1 MKGTIFILTLLITL
15 ASCSRTNKDQSTPS
29 ATSADDI
36 KKVKLKDLNNQ
47 EIDLDQFKGK
57 TVFINFWATWCKPCL
72 QEMPSIERAQ
82 VQLKNQKVIFLLAS
96 NEEPDLIKRFIKKH
110 DYTFRFVHLENM
122 EALNIQALP
131 TTYIF
136 NAEGKLKF
144 SETGSRKWD
153 EAASLDLITKMM
165 NDHEK

>member
-1 MKGTIFILTLLITL
+1 MTHKIFYLILFILT
-15 ASCSRTNKDQSTPS
+15 SCSGGSKDQNVSIN
-29 ATSADDI
+29 TSEGDI
-36 KKVKLKDLNNQ
+36 EKVKLNELDDQ

-82 VQLKNQKVIFLLAS
+82 AQLKNENVVFLLAS
-96 NEEPDLIKRFIKKH
+96 NEEVDQIETFIKKH
-110 DYTFRFVHLENM
+110 SYTFHYVHLQNM
-122 EALNIQALP
+122 EELNIQALP

-136 NAEGKLKF
+136 NTEGKLKF

-153 EAASLDLITKMM
+153 DLSSLDLITKIM
-165 NDHEK
+165 NDHE

>member
-1 MKGTIFILTLLITL
+1 MKRILFYLIHITL
-15 ASCSRTNKDQSTPS
+15 AGCSSRYKDQSGSST
-29 ATSADDI
+29 TSMDDI
-36 KKVKLKDLNNQ
+36 KKVKLKDLHDK

-72 QEMPSIERAQ
+72 QEMPSIENAQ
-82 VQLKNQKVIFLLAS
+82 AVMKNQTVVFLLAS
-96 NEEPDLIKRFIKKH
+96 NEEPDQIKRFLKKH
-110 DYTFRFVHLENM
+110 SYTFQFVHLENM
-122 EALNIQALP
+122 EDLSIQALP

-136 NAEGKLKF
+136 NSEGKLKF

-153 EAASLDLITKMM
+153 DGASLDLITKIM

>member
-1 MKGTIFILTLLITL
+1 MKLTIFFLIVITL
-15 ASCSRTNKDQSTPS
+15 AGCSRGNKDQSAPS
-29 ATSADDI
+29 ATSTDDI
-36 KKVKLKDLNNQ
+36 KKVKLTDLNDK

-82 VQLKNQKVIFLLAS
+82 AELKDHNVTFLLAS
-96 NEEPDLIKRFIKKH
+96 NEEVDQIETFKKKH
-110 DYTFRFVHLENM
+110 NYTFQYVHLENM
-122 EALNIQALP
+122 EELGIQALP

-136 NAEGKLKF
+136 NSEGKLKF
-144 SETGSRKWD
+144 SETGSRNWGNP
-153 EAASLDLITKMM
+153 ASLDLINKIA